1 MDEKS
6 PISSKVLPIPIL
18 HVTSEWRRSTILLV
32 TRGSAVTIAILDT
45 CVLID
50 SVPDLD
56 VEFAISTVSL
66 AELHYGLRKV
76 THPAHLAARAESLI
90 NVKAAFR
97 AIPVDQ
103 RVATSYGDLCA
114 LIERAGR
121 TVRSR
126 TMDILI
132 AATAHA
138 INAPLYTKNPKDF
151 IGLEGHVEV
160 IAL

>member
-6 PISSKVLPIPIL
+6 PISSKVLPIPIS
-18 HVTSEWRRSTILLV
+18 HVTSEWKHSTILLV

-50 SVPDLD
+50 TVPELD

-138 INAPLYTKNPKDF
+138 INAPLYTKNPRDF
-151 IGLEGHVEV
+151 IGLEGHVDV
-160 IAL
+160 IAV